1 MSKDRIKTP
10 IEDSL
15 IKLESIIKK
24 MESGNISLEESLASF
39 EEGINLINECRT
51 KLENVEQKVLELT
64 KNSDGSFSTQK
75 K

>member
-10 IEDSL
+10 IEHSL

-39 EEGINLINECRT
+39 EEGINLWITRI
-51 KLENVEQKVLELT
+51 
-64 KNSDGSFSTQK
+64 SAYG
-75 K
+75 